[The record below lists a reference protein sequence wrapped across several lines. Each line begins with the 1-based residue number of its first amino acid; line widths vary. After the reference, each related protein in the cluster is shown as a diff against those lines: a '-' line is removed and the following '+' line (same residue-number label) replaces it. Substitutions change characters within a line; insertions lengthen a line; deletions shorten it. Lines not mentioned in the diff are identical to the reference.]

1 MDIMMSN
8 QIKRLYQSVLLFSLA
23 GFFIILA
30 VANPVI
36 INHTDFSIYN
46 TGWNGCSTLGVRT
59 YQSGSFQPT
68 ITYNQTTFSPK
79 QQSFINYKLQPTNSS
94 LFIIGPQTPFT
105 IEEIRYVDEFVSNGG
120 SLLLA
125 DDFGTANTLLSG
137 LNTTSRF
144 SNDLMLDLSFEKNAS
159 FVTIFN
165 FHNLSHPLLKNI
177 TGLLLNYPSSLS
189 PSKNATILAS
199 STEMSWLDE
208 NQNGKEDAHEKH
220 GPFAVLAFEAYGDG
234 TIVLFS
240 GPSLLINSMDG
251 YLSNQLFRSHL
262 LDYLLHDAD
271 QVIIDEYHR
280 QRMVPF
286 HLGYQFF
293 TTIPSFLKISILLL
307 AVILFLLLFT
317 PIPQRLTRKLLKWI
331 QPKETESTTISSSAL
346 LDELM
351 QKHPQWNKRKL
362 KNLIERMETNES

>member
-1 MDIMMSN
+1 MISN
-8 QIKRLYQSVLLFSLA
+8 QIKRLYQSVLLFSIA
-23 GFFIILA
+23 GFFIILSI
-30 VANPVI
+30 ANPVI

-46 TGWNGCSTLGVRT
+46 TGWNGCSAIGLRT

-68 ITYNQTTFSPK
+68 LTYNQTTLSPA

-105 IEEIRYVDEFVSNGG
+105 IEEINYVDEFVSNGG
-120 SLLLA
+120 ILLLA

-165 FHNLSHPLLKNI
+165 FHNLSHPLLKDI
-177 TGLLLNYPSSLS
+177 TGLLLNYPSSLNLS
-189 PSKNATILAS
+189 EDATILAS

-208 NQNGKEDAHEKH
+208 NQNGKKDANEKH
-220 GPFAVLAFEAYGDG
+220 GPFPVIAIEAYGNG

-240 GPSLLINSMDG
+240 DPSLLINSMDE

-262 LDYLLHDAD
+262 LDYLLLDKD
-271 QVIIDEYHR
+271 QVIIDENHR

-286 HLGYQFF
+286 HLGYQFI
-293 TTIPSFLKISILLL
+293 TSIPSFLKISILLL

-317 PIPQRLTRKLLKWI
+317 PIPQQIAKKLFRWI
-331 QPKETESTTISSSAL
+331 QPGEAKKPVPSPSAL
-346 LDELM
+346 LEELK
-351 QKHPQWNKRKL
+351 QKHPTWNQRKL
-362 KNLIERMETNES
+362 KNLIERMKTNES